1 MVLFVALLTIGCA
14 HKTTSTVS
22 LSHTVPSF
30 QQQQITT
37 AAITEKSLFPPGR
50 EAAELSL
57 AQSKPVAEEQSSTES
72 EKVTPDEASTDSEEV
87 GEDLSDEDLEFEED
101 LDFLD
106 EEMEEGGIV
115 TIADPLEPFN
125 RAMFHFNDR
134 LYFWLLKPTARGY
147 NWIFPE
153 GFRVS
158 VRNFFLNLRFPVRFI
173 SCILQANVQ
182 CAGIELSRFMVNS
195 TLGFGGLW
203 DPAKALNL
211 PFQDEDIGQ
220 TFGVWRMGPGFYI
233 NAPVLG
239 PYTLRSFAGWFADG
253 FLDPIYWYVSPWYYR
268 WALWGYKKFNNVS
281 LTLGDYEA
289 LKEAAIDPYVA
300 IRNAYVQFRET
311 LVRERGT
318 PPRPTQPPSSEVE
331 ATEAKPQEPAPV
343 EVNEKGEKPQE
354 LIPIE

>member
-1 MVLFVALLTIGCA
+1 MKPRSCTVLFVALFTIGCA

-22 LSHTVPSF
+22 FSQTVPSLH
-30 QQQQITT
+30 QQQLAIAATT
-37 AAITEKSLFPPGR
+37 EQSPFQLGKASE
-50 EAAELSL
+50 ELSL
-57 AQSKPVAEEQSSTES
+57 AQSKPVAGEQSPTEADKALQEES
-72 EKVTPDEASTDSEEV
+72 PTDSEEAT
-87 GEDLSDEDLEFEED
+87 EDLSDEDLDFGED

-106 EEMEEGGIV
+106 EEDEEGQII

-153 GFRVS
+153 GFRVC
-158 VRNFFLNLRFPVRFI
+158 VRNFFLNLRFPVRFV
-173 SCILQANVQ
+173 SCILQANVR

-239 PYTLRSFAGWFADG
+239 PYTLRSLTGWVADG
-253 FLDPIYWYVSPWYYR
+253 FLDPIYWYVNPWYAR

-318 PPRPTQPPSSEVE
+318 MPRPTKPPP
-331 ATEAKPQEPAPV
+331 TEAEDIV
-343 EVNEKGEKPQE
+343 EKC
-354 LIPIE
+354 